1 VKPATVASE
10 NEQRA
15 ATAVSAQS
23 QPMQPAAASLTES
36 AVALGRTWAE
46 EQCASLHREGRAASG
61 GWPGTL
67 REARIRVEQLLLQAT
82 LSPRSL
88 ALVTADQREEA
99 ARAAY
104 ASARHEWRRRAEPE
118 SR

>member
-1 VKPATVASE
+1 M
-10 NEQRA
+10 R
-15 ATAVSAQS
+15 
-23 QPMQPAAASLTES
+23 PAAASLTEN

-46 EQCASLHREGRAASG
+46 EQRAALHREGRAASG

-67 REARIRVEQLLLQAT
+67 REARIRVERLLQQAK

-88 ALVTADQREEA
+88 ALVTADEREDA

-104 ASARHEWRRRAEPE
+104 ASARVEWCRRAEPE

>member
-1 VKPATVASE
+1 MRP
-10 NEQRA
+10 A
-15 ATAVSAQS
+15 AT
-23 QPMQPAAASLTES
+23 SLTES

-46 EQCASLHREGRAASG
+46 EQRAALHREGRAASG

-67 REARIRVEQLLLQAT
+67 REARLRVERLLQQAK
-82 LSPRSL
+82 LSPRNL
-88 ALVTADQREEA
+88 ALVTAEEREEA

-104 ASARHEWRRRAEPE
+104 ASARVEWCRRAEPE